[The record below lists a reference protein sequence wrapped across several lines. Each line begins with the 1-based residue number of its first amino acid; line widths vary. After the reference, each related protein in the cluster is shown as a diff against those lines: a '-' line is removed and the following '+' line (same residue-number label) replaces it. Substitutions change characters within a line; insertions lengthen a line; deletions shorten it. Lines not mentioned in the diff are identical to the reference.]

1 MQKYIEKNYRSDFG
15 DVIVTTTYSQCVI
28 IICLLLIFIC
38 VLLFISFSDYTQ
50 KRSVNGIVY
59 PDKGIVNIKS
69 KQSGTL
75 SALYVKGGDYINT
88 GEKLLAID
96 ASSST
101 HYFRNNEENYREML
115 SKLRGLSSS
124 ETQVDINTL
133 DAKKKLTE
141 EQIDQTRNSIA
152 IMTSQIRLLD
162 AAIQSQ
168 QVTFNRIQD
177 AYKKKYVSDVEKN
190 NAEMQLIDKKMQ
202 RQSLN
207 NEILSREGQ
216 IISLKK
222 ELDDT
227 IDRIK
232 NIQDED
238 KKESLQSLMKMY
250 GIASDTE
257 SVLRAPVAG
266 KIAEIVERTG
276 HFVNAGD
283 TILTVIP
290 QGSVNQ
296 IIAFISPELI
306 GEIKKGT
313 RVALKYDSYPY
324 QRFGVE
330 HGIII
335 DISRVPLQPEDIYT
349 NFGLKFENACYR
361 IVIKI
366 TEKKKRINI
375 IPGMSLK
382 VEIPTRKASII
393 KWIFPF
399 FRDNNVDI

>member
-1 MQKYIEKNYRSDFG
+1 MDKNYRSDFG
-15 DVIVTTTYSQCVI
+15 DVIVTTTYSQRAI
-28 IICLLLIFIC
+28 ITCSVFIFIC
-38 VLLFISFSDYTQ
+38 VLLFISIADYTQ
-50 KRSVNGIVY
+50 KRTVNGIVY

-75 SALYVKGGDYINT
+75 SAFYIKGSDYINT
-88 GEKLLAID
+88 GEKLFSID

-101 HYFRNNEENYREML
+101 QYFRNNEENYRELL
-115 SKLRGLSSS
+115 SKLREVSGR
-124 ETQVDINTL
+124 ETQDNINTL
-133 DAKKKLTE
+133 NARKKLTE

-152 IMTSQIRLLD
+152 IMTNQVRLLD

-168 QVTFNRIQD
+168 QLTFNRIQE
-177 AYKKKYVSDVEKN
+177 AYKKKYVSDIEKN
-190 NAEMQLIDKKMQ
+190 SVEIQLIDKKMQ

-207 NEILSREGQ
+207 NEISSREGQ

-227 IDRIK
+227 IDRIE
-232 NIQDED
+232 NIQNED

-266 KIAEIVERTG
+266 KVAEIVERTG
-276 HFVNAGD
+276 RFVNAGD

-296 IIAFISPELI
+296 IVAFISPELI

-313 RVALKYDSYPY
+313 KVALKYDSYPY

-330 HGIII
+330 HGVII

-349 NFGLKFENACYR
+349 NFGLKFENACFR
-361 IVIKI
+361 VGIKI
-366 TEKKKRINI
+366 IERKESITV

-399 FRDNNVDI
+399 FRDKSVDI

>member
-1 MQKYIEKNYRSDFG
+1 MRKYMEKNYRSDFG
-15 DVIVTTTYSQCVI
+15 DVIVTTTYSQRAI
-28 IICLLLIFIC
+28 ITCSVFIFIC
-38 VLLFISFSDYTQ
+38 VLLFISIADYTQ
-50 KRSVNGIVY
+50 KRTVNGIVY

-75 SALYVKGGDYINT
+75 SAFYIKGGDYINT
-88 GEKLLAID
+88 GEKLFSID

-101 HYFRNNEENYREML
+101 QYFRNNEENYRELL
-115 SKLRGLSSS
+115 SKLREVSGR
-124 ETQVDINTL
+124 ETQDNINTL
-133 DAKKKLTE
+133 NARKKLTE

-152 IMTSQIRLLD
+152 IMTNQVRLLD

-168 QVTFNRIQD
+168 QVTFNRIQE
-177 AYKKKYVSDVEKN
+177 AYKKKYVSDIEKN

-207 NEILSREGQ
+207 NEISSREGQ

-232 NIQDED
+232 NIQNED
-238 KKESLQSLMKMY
+238 KKESLQSLMKLY

-266 KIAEIVERTG
+266 KVAEIVERTG
-276 HFVNAGD
+276 RFVNAGD

-296 IIAFISPELI
+296 IVAFISPELI

-313 RVALKYDSYPY
+313 KVALKYDSYPY

-330 HGIII
+330 HGVII

-349 NFGLKFENACYR
+349 NFGLKFENACFR
-361 IVIKI
+361 VGIEIIERKESI
-366 TEKKKRINI
+366 TV

-399 FRDNNVDI
+399 FRDKSVDI

>member
-1 MQKYIEKNYRSDFG
+1 MRKYMEKNYRSDFG
-15 DVIVTTTYSQCVI
+15 DVIVTTTYSQRAI
-28 IICLLLIFIC
+28 ITCSVFIFIC
-38 VLLFISFSDYTQ
+38 VLLFISIADYTQ
-50 KRSVNGIVY
+50 KRTVNGIVY

-75 SALYVKGGDYINT
+75 SAFYIKGGDYINT
-88 GEKLLAID
+88 GEKLFSID

-101 HYFRNNEENYREML
+101 QYFRNNEENYRELL
-115 SKLRGLSSS
+115 SKLREVSGR
-124 ETQVDINTL
+124 ETQDNINTL
-133 DAKKKLTE
+133 NARKKLTE

-152 IMTSQIRLLD
+152 IMTNQVRLLD

-168 QVTFNRIQD
+168 QVTFNRIQE
-177 AYKKKYVSDVEKN
+177 AYKKKYVSDIEKN

-207 NEILSREGQ
+207 NEISSREGQ

-232 NIQDED
+232 NIQNED
-238 KKESLQSLMKMY
+238 KKESLQSLMKLY

-266 KIAEIVERTG
+266 KVAEIVERTG
-276 HFVNAGD
+276 RFVNAGD

-296 IIAFISPELI
+296 IVAFISPELI

-313 RVALKYDSYPY
+313 KVALKYDSYPY

-330 HGIII
+330 HGVII

-349 NFGLKFENACYR
+349 NFGLKFENACFG
-361 IVIKI
+361 VGIKI
-366 TEKKKRINI
+366 IERKESITV

-399 FRDNNVDI
+399 FRDKSVDI

>member
-1 MQKYIEKNYRSDFG
+1 MEKNYRSDFG
-15 DVIVTTTYSQCVI
+15 DVIVTTTYSQCAI
-28 IICLLLIFIC
+28 ITCSVFIFIC
-38 VLLFISFSDYTQ
+38 VILFMSFADYTQ
-50 KRSVNGIVY
+50 KRTVNGIVF

-75 SALYVKGGDYINT
+75 SAFYIKGGDYVNT
-88 GEKLLAID
+88 GEKLFAID

-101 HYFRNNEENYREML
+101 QYFRNNEENYRELL
-115 SKLRGLSSS
+115 SKLREVSGS
-124 ETQVDINTL
+124 ETLDNINTL
-133 DAKKKLTE
+133 NAKRKLTE
-141 EQIDQTRNSIA
+141 GQIDQTRNSID
-152 IMTSQIRLLD
+152 IMTNQVRLLD

-168 QVTFNRIQD
+168 QVTFNRIQE
-177 AYKKKYVSDVEKN
+177 AYKKKYVSDIEKN

-207 NEILSREGQ
+207 NEISSREGQ

-232 NIQDED
+232 NIQNED

-266 KIAEIVERTG
+266 KVAEVVERTG
-276 HFVNAGD
+276 RFVNAGD

-296 IIAFISPELI
+296 IVAFISPELI

-313 RVALKYDSYPY
+313 KVALKYDSYPY

-330 HGIII
+330 HGVII

-349 NFGLKFENACYR
+349 NFGLKFENACFR
-361 IVIKI
+361 VGIKI
-366 TEKKKRINI
+366 IERKESITV

-399 FRDNNVDI
+399 FRDKSVDI

>member
-1 MQKYIEKNYRSDFG
+1 MQKLNEKNYRSDFG
-15 DVIVTTTYSQCVI
+15 DVIVTTTYSQRVI
-28 IICLLLIFIC
+28 IVCSVFIFIC
-38 VLLFISFSDYTQ
+38 VLMFISFAEYTQ
-50 KRSVNGIVY
+50 KRNVNGIVY

-75 SALYVKGGDYINT
+75 SALYIKSGDYIRV
-88 GEKLLAID
+88 GEKLLEID

-115 SKLRGLSSS
+115 SKLRGISSS
-124 ETQVDINTL
+124 EVQANIYTL

-152 IMTSQIRLLD
+152 IMRNQIRLLD

-168 QVTFNRIQD
+168 QSTFNRIQE

-232 NIQDED
+232 NIQNED

-257 SVLRAPVAG
+257 SVLRAPIAG

-276 HFVNAGD
+276 RFVNAGD

-290 QGSVNQ
+290 QDSVNQ

-324 QRFGVE
+324 QRFGIE

-349 NFGLKFENACYR
+349 NFGLKVENACFR
-361 IVIKI
+361 VGIKI
-366 TEKKKRINI
+366 TERKERIAV

-382 VEIPTRKASII
+382 VEIPTRKESII

-399 FRDNNVDI
+399 FRDKNVDI

>member
-1 MQKYIEKNYRSDFG
+1 MEKNYRSDFG
-15 DVIVTTTYSQCVI
+15 DVIVTTTYSQRAI
-28 IICLLLIFIC
+28 ITCSVFIFIC
-38 VLLFISFSDYTQ
+38 VLLFISIADYTQ
-50 KRSVNGIVY
+50 KRTVNGIVY

-75 SALYVKGGDYINT
+75 SAFYIKGGDYINT
-88 GEKLLAID
+88 GEKLFSID

-101 HYFRNNEENYREML
+101 QYFRNNEENYRELL
-115 SKLRGLSSS
+115 SKLREVSGR
-124 ETQVDINTL
+124 ETQDNINTL
-133 DAKKKLTE
+133 NARKKLTE

-152 IMTSQIRLLD
+152 IMTNQVRLLD

-168 QVTFNRIQD
+168 QVTFNRIQE
-177 AYKKKYVSDVEKN
+177 AYKKKYVSDIEKN

-207 NEILSREGQ
+207 NEISSREGQ

-232 NIQDED
+232 NIQNED
-238 KKESLQSLMKMY
+238 KKESLQSLMKLY

-266 KIAEIVERTG
+266 KVAEIVERTG
-276 HFVNAGD
+276 RFVNAGD

-296 IIAFISPELI
+296 IVAFISPELI

-313 RVALKYDSYPY
+313 KVALKYDSYPY

-330 HGIII
+330 HGVII

-349 NFGLKFENACYR
+349 NFGLKFENACFG
-361 IVIKI
+361 VGIKI
-366 TEKKKRINI
+366 IERKESITV

-399 FRDNNVDI
+399 FRDKSVDI

>member
-1 MQKYIEKNYRSDFG
+1 MEKNYRSDFG
-15 DVIVTTTYSQCVI
+15 DVIVTTTYSQRAI
-28 IICLLLIFIC
+28 ITCSVFIFIC
-38 VLLFISFSDYTQ
+38 VILFMSFADYTQ
-50 KRSVNGIVY
+50 KRTVNGIVF

-75 SALYVKGGDYINT
+75 SAFYIKGGDYVNA
-88 GEKLLAID
+88 GEKLFAID

-101 HYFRNNEENYREML
+101 QYFRNNEENYRELL
-115 SKLRGLSSS
+115 SKLREVSGS
-124 ETQVDINTL
+124 ETLDNINTL
-133 DAKKKLTE
+133 NAKRKLTE
-141 EQIDQTRNSIA
+141 EQIDQTRNSID
-152 IMTSQIRLLD
+152 IMTNQVRLLD

-168 QVTFNRIQD
+168 QVTFNRIQE
-177 AYKKKYVSDVEKN
+177 AYKKKYVADIEKN

-207 NEILSREGQ
+207 NEISSREGQ

-232 NIQDED
+232 NIQNED

-266 KIAEIVERTG
+266 KVAEIVERTG
-276 HFVNAGD
+276 RFVNAGD

-296 IIAFISPELI
+296 IVAFISPELI

-313 RVALKYDSYPY
+313 KVALKYDSYPY

-330 HGIII
+330 HGVII

-349 NFGLKFENACYR
+349 NFGLKFENACFR
-361 IVIKI
+361 VGIKI
-366 TEKKKRINI
+366 IERKESITV
-375 IPGMSLK
+375 IPSMSLK

-399 FRDNNVDI
+399 FRDKSVDI

>member
-1 MQKYIEKNYRSDFG
+1 MEKNYRSDFG
-15 DVIVTTTYSQCVI
+15 DVIVTTTYSQCAI
-28 IICLLLIFIC
+28 ITCSVFIFIC
-38 VLLFISFSDYTQ
+38 VLLFISIADYTQ
-50 KRSVNGIVY
+50 KRTVNGIVY

-75 SALYVKGGDYINT
+75 SAFYIKGGDYINT
-88 GEKLLAID
+88 GEKLFSID

-101 HYFRNNEENYREML
+101 QYFRNNEENYRELL
-115 SKLRGLSSS
+115 SKLREVSGR
-124 ETQVDINTL
+124 ETQDNINTL
-133 DAKKKLTE
+133 NARKKLTE

-152 IMTSQIRLLD
+152 IMTSQVRLLD

-168 QVTFNRIQD
+168 QLTFNRIQE
-177 AYKKKYVSDVEKN
+177 AYKKKYVSDIEKN

-207 NEILSREGQ
+207 NEISSREGQ

-232 NIQDED
+232 NIQNED

-266 KIAEIVERTG
+266 KVAEIVERTG
-276 HFVNAGD
+276 RFVNAGD

-296 IIAFISPELI
+296 IVAFISPELI

-313 RVALKYDSYPY
+313 KVALKYDSYPY

-330 HGIII
+330 HGVII

-349 NFGLKFENACYR
+349 NFGLKFENACFR
-361 IVIKI
+361 VVIKI
-366 TEKKKRINI
+366 IERKESITV

-382 VEIPTRKASII
+382 VEIPTRKALII

-399 FRDNNVDI
+399 FRDKSVDI

>member
-1 MQKYIEKNYRSDFG
+1 MRKYMGKNYRSDFG
-15 DVIVTTTYSQCVI
+15 DVIVTTTYSQRAI
-28 IICLLLIFIC
+28 ITCSVFIFIC
-38 VLLFISFSDYTQ
+38 VLLFISIADYTQ
-50 KRSVNGIVY
+50 KRTVSGIVY

-75 SALYVKGGDYINT
+75 SAFYIKGGDYINT
-88 GEKLLAID
+88 GEKLFSID

-101 HYFRNNEENYREML
+101 QYFRNNEENYRELL
-115 SKLRGLSSS
+115 SKLREVSGR
-124 ETQVDINTL
+124 ETQDNINTL
-133 DAKKKLTE
+133 NARKKLTE

-152 IMTSQIRLLD
+152 IMTNQVRLLD

-168 QVTFNRIQD
+168 QVTFDRIQD
-177 AYKKKYVSDVEKN
+177 AYKKKYVSDIEKN

-202 RQSLN
+202 RQSIN
-207 NEILSREGQ
+207 NEISSREGQ

-232 NIQDED
+232 NIQNED
-238 KKESLQSLMKMY
+238 KKESLQSLMKLY

-266 KIAEIVERTG
+266 KVAEIVERTG
-276 HFVNAGD
+276 RFVNAGD

-296 IIAFISPELI
+296 IVAFISPELI

-313 RVALKYDSYPY
+313 KVALKYDSYPY

-330 HGIII
+330 HGVII

-349 NFGLKFENACYR
+349 NFGLKFENACFR
-361 IVIKI
+361 VGIKI
-366 TEKKKRINI
+366 IERKESITI

-399 FRDNNVDI
+399 FGDKSVDI

>member
-1 MQKYIEKNYRSDFG
+1 MEKNYRSDFG
-15 DVIVTTTYSQCVI
+15 DVIVTTTYSQRAI
-28 IICLLLIFIC
+28 ITCSVFIFIC
-38 VLLFISFSDYTQ
+38 VLLFISIADYTQ
-50 KRSVNGIVY
+50 KRTVNGIVY

-75 SALYVKGGDYINT
+75 SAFYIKGGDYINT
-88 GEKLLAID
+88 GEKLFSID

-101 HYFRNNEENYREML
+101 QYFRNNEENYRELL
-115 SKLRGLSSS
+115 SKLREVSGR
-124 ETQVDINTL
+124 ETQDNINTL
-133 DAKKKLTE
+133 NARKKLTE

-152 IMTSQIRLLD
+152 IMTNQVRLLD

-168 QVTFNRIQD
+168 QLTFNRIQE
-177 AYKKKYVSDVEKN
+177 AYKKKYVSDIEKN
-190 NAEMQLIDKKMQ
+190 SVEIQLIDKKMQ

-207 NEILSREGQ
+207 NEISSREGQ

-222 ELDDT
+222 ELEDT
-227 IDRIK
+227 IDRIE
-232 NIQDED
+232 NIQNED

-266 KIAEIVERTG
+266 KVAEIVERTG
-276 HFVNAGD
+276 RFVNAGD

-296 IIAFISPELI
+296 IVAFISPELI

-313 RVALKYDSYPY
+313 KVALKYDSYPY

-330 HGIII
+330 YGVII

-349 NFGLKFENACYR
+349 NFGLKFENACFR
-361 IVIKI
+361 VGIKI
-366 TEKKKRINI
+366 IERKESITV

-399 FRDNNVDI
+399 FRDKSVDI

>member
-1 MQKYIEKNYRSDFG
+1 MEKNYRSDFG
-15 DVIVTTTYSQCVI
+15 DVIVTTTYSQLAI
-28 IICLLLIFIC
+28 ITCSVFIFIC
-38 VLLFISFSDYTQ
+38 VLLFISIADYTQ
-50 KRSVNGIVY
+50 KRTVNGIVY

-75 SALYVKGGDYINT
+75 SAFYIKGGDYINT
-88 GEKLLAID
+88 GEKLFSID

-101 HYFRNNEENYREML
+101 QYFRNNEENYRKLL
-115 SKLRGLSSS
+115 SKLREVSGR
-124 ETQVDINTL
+124 ETQDNINTL
-133 DAKKKLTE
+133 NARKKLTE

-152 IMTSQIRLLD
+152 IMTNQVRLLD

-168 QVTFNRIQD
+168 QVTFNRIQE
-177 AYKKKYVSDVEKN
+177 AYKKRYVSDIEKN

-207 NEILSREGQ
+207 NEISSREGQ

-232 NIQDED
+232 NIQNED
-238 KKESLQSLMKMY
+238 KKESLQSLMKLY

-257 SVLRAPVAG
+257 SVLCAPVAG
-266 KIAEIVERTG
+266 KVAEIVERTG
-276 HFVNAGD
+276 RFVNAGD
-283 TILTVIP
+283 TILTVIQ

-296 IIAFISPELI
+296 IVAFISPELI

-313 RVALKYDSYPY
+313 KVALKYDSYPY

-330 HGIII
+330 HGVII

-349 NFGLKFENACYR
+349 NFGLKFENACFR
-361 IVIKI
+361 VGIKI
-366 TEKKKRINI
+366 IERKESITV

-399 FRDNNVDI
+399 FRDKSVGI

>member
-1 MQKYIEKNYRSDFG
+1 MRKYMGKNYRSDFG
-15 DVIVTTTYSQCVI
+15 DVIVTTTYSQRAI
-28 IICLLLIFIC
+28 ITCSVFIFIC
-38 VLLFISFSDYTQ
+38 VLLFISIADYTQ
-50 KRSVNGIVY
+50 KRTVNGIVY

-75 SALYVKGGDYINT
+75 SAFYIKGGDYINT
-88 GEKLLAID
+88 GEKLFSID

-101 HYFRNNEENYREML
+101 QYFRNNEENYRELL
-115 SKLRGLSSS
+115 SKLREVSGR
-124 ETQVDINTL
+124 ETQDNINTL
-133 DAKKKLTE
+133 NARKKLTE

-152 IMTSQIRLLD
+152 IMTNQVRLLD

-168 QVTFNRIQD
+168 QVTFDRIQD
-177 AYKKKYVSDVEKN
+177 AYKKKYVSDIEKN

-202 RQSLN
+202 RQSIN
-207 NEILSREGQ
+207 NEISSREGQ

-232 NIQDED
+232 NIQNED
-238 KKESLQSLMKMY
+238 KKESLQSLMKLY

-266 KIAEIVERTG
+266 KVAEIVERTG
-276 HFVNAGD
+276 RFVNAGD

-296 IIAFISPELI
+296 IVAFISPELI

-313 RVALKYDSYPY
+313 KVALKYDSYPY

-330 HGIII
+330 HGVII

-349 NFGLKFENACYR
+349 NFGLKFENACFR
-361 IVIKI
+361 VGIKI
-366 TEKKKRINI
+366 IERKESITI

-399 FRDNNVDI
+399 FGDKSVDI

>member
-1 MQKYIEKNYRSDFG
+1 MEKNYRSDFG
-15 DVIVTTTYSQCVI
+15 DVIVTTTYSQRAI
-28 IICLLLIFIC
+28 ITCSVFIFIC
-38 VLLFISFSDYTQ
+38 VLLFISIADYTQ
-50 KRSVNGIVY
+50 KRTVNGIVY

-75 SALYVKGGDYINT
+75 SAFYIKGGDYINT
-88 GEKLLAID
+88 GEKLFSID

-101 HYFRNNEENYREML
+101 QYFRSNEENYRELL
-115 SKLRGLSSS
+115 SKLREVSGR
-124 ETQVDINTL
+124 ETQDNINTL
-133 DAKKKLTE
+133 NARKKLTE
-141 EQIDQTRNSIA
+141 KQIDQTRNSIS
-152 IMTSQIRLLD
+152 IMTNQVRLLD
-162 AAIQSQ
+162 AAIQFQ
-168 QVTFNRIQD
+168 QVTFNRIQE
-177 AYKKKYVSDVEKN
+177 AYKKKYVSDIEKN

-207 NEILSREGQ
+207 NEISSREGQ

-227 IDRIK
+227 IDRIE
-232 NIQDED
+232 NIQNED
-238 KKESLQSLMKMY
+238 KKESLQSLMKLY

-266 KIAEIVERTG
+266 KVAEIVERTG
-276 HFVNAGD
+276 RFVNAGD

-296 IIAFISPELI
+296 IVAFISPELI

-313 RVALKYDSYPY
+313 KVALKYDSYPY

-330 HGIII
+330 HGVII

-349 NFGLKFENACYR
+349 NFGLKFENACFR
-361 IVIKI
+361 IGIKI
-366 TEKKKRINI
+366 IERKESITV

-399 FRDNNVDI
+399 FRDKSVDI

>member
-1 MQKYIEKNYRSDFG
+1 M
-15 DVIVTTTYSQCVI
+15 
-28 IICLLLIFIC
+28 
-38 VLLFISFSDYTQ
+38 
-50 KRSVNGIVY
+50 
-59 PDKGIVNIKS
+59 P
-69 KQSGTL
+69 
-75 SALYVKGGDYINT
+75 
-88 GEKLLAID
+88 
-96 ASSST
+96 
-101 HYFRNNEENYREML
+101 
-115 SKLRGLSSS
+115 
-124 ETQVDINTL
+124 
-133 DAKKKLTE
+133 KKKLTE

-152 IMTSQIRLLD
+152 IMRNQIRLLD

-168 QVTFNRIQD
+168 QSTFNRIQE

-232 NIQDED
+232 NIQNED

-276 HFVNAGD
+276 RFVNAGD

-290 QGSVNQ
+290 QDSVNQ

-324 QRFGVE
+324 QRFGIE

-349 NFGLKFENACYR
+349 NFGLKVENACFR
-361 IVIKI
+361 VGIKI
-366 TEKKKRINI
+366 TERKERIAV

-382 VEIPTRKASII
+382 VEIPTRKESII

-399 FRDNNVDI
+399 FRDKNVDI

>member
-1 MQKYIEKNYRSDFG
+1 MQKLNEKNYRSDFG
-15 DVIVTTTYSQCVI
+15 DVIVTTTYSQRVI
-28 IICLLLIFIC
+28 IVCSVFIFIC
-38 VLLFISFSDYTQ
+38 VLLFISFAEYTQ
-50 KRSVNGIVY
+50 KRNVNGIVY

-75 SALYVKGGDYINT
+75 SELYIKSGSYISA

-115 SKLRGLSSS
+115 SKLRGISSS
-124 ETQVDINTL
+124 EVQDNINTL

-141 EQIDQTRNSIA
+141 EQIDQARNSIA
-152 IMTSQIRLLD
+152 IMTSQMKLLD
-162 AAIQSQ
+162 AAIQAQ

-227 IDRIK
+227 IDRIR
-232 NIQDED
+232 NIQNED

-266 KIAEIVERTG
+266 KIAEIEERTG
-276 HFVNAGD
+276 RFVNAGD

-290 QGSVNQ
+290 QGSLNQ

-330 HGIII
+330 HGVII
-335 DISRVPLQPEDIYT
+335 DISKVPLQPEDIYT
-349 NFGLKFENACYR
+349 NFGLKVENACFR
-361 IVIKI
+361 VVIKI
-366 TEKKKRINI
+366 TERKERIAV

-382 VEIPTRKASII
+382 VEIPTRKESII

-399 FRDNNVDI
+399 FRDKNVDI

>member
-1 MQKYIEKNYRSDFG
+1 MRKYMEKNYRSDFG
-15 DVIVTTTYSQCVI
+15 DVIVTTTYSQCAI
-28 IICLLLIFIC
+28 ITCSVFIFIC
-38 VLLFISFSDYTQ
+38 VLLFISIADYTQ
-50 KRSVNGIVY
+50 KRTVNGIVY

-75 SALYVKGGDYINT
+75 SAFYIKGGDYINT
-88 GEKLLAID
+88 GEKLFSID

-101 HYFRNNEENYREML
+101 QYFRSNEENYRELL
-115 SKLRGLSSS
+115 SKLREVSGR
-124 ETQVDINTL
+124 ETQDNINTL
-133 DAKKKLTE
+133 NARKKLTE
-141 EQIDQTRNSIA
+141 EQIDQTRNSIS
-152 IMTSQIRLLD
+152 IMTNQVRLLD

-168 QVTFNRIQD
+168 QVTFNRIQE
-177 AYKKKYVSDVEKN
+177 AYKKKYVSDIEKN

-207 NEILSREGQ
+207 NEISSREGQ

-232 NIQDED
+232 NIQNED
-238 KKESLQSLMKMY
+238 KKESLQSLMKLY

-266 KIAEIVERTG
+266 KVAEIVERTG
-276 HFVNAGD
+276 RFVNAGD

-296 IIAFISPELI
+296 IVAFISPELI

-313 RVALKYDSYPY
+313 KVALKYDSYPY

-330 HGIII
+330 HGVII

-349 NFGLKFENACYR
+349 NFGLKFENACFR
-361 IVIKI
+361 IGIKI
-366 TEKKKRINI
+366 IERKESITV

-399 FRDNNVDI
+399 FRDKSVDI

>member
-1 MQKYIEKNYRSDFG
+1 MEKNYRSDFG
-15 DVIVTTTYSQCVI
+15 DVIVTTTYSQRAI
-28 IICLLLIFIC
+28 ITCSVFIFIC
-38 VLLFISFSDYTQ
+38 VLLFISIADYTQ
-50 KRSVNGIVY
+50 KRTVNGIVY

-75 SALYVKGGDYINT
+75 SAFYIKGGDYINT
-88 GEKLLAID
+88 GEKLFSID

-101 HYFRNNEENYREML
+101 QYFRNNEENYRELL
-115 SKLRGLSSS
+115 SKLREVSGR
-124 ETQVDINTL
+124 ETQDNINTL
-133 DAKKKLTE
+133 NARKKLTE

-152 IMTSQIRLLD
+152 IMTSQVRLLD

-168 QVTFNRIQD
+168 QLTFNRIQE
-177 AYKKKYVSDVEKN
+177 AYKKKYVSDIEKN
-190 NAEMQLIDKKMQ
+190 NAEMQLVDKKMQ

-207 NEILSREGQ
+207 NEISSREGQ

-232 NIQDED
+232 NIQNED

-266 KIAEIVERTG
+266 KVAEIVERTG
-276 HFVNAGD
+276 RFVNAGD

-296 IIAFISPELI
+296 IVAFISPELI

-313 RVALKYDSYPY
+313 KVALKYDSYPY

-330 HGIII
+330 HGVII

-349 NFGLKFENACYR
+349 NFGLKFENACFR
-361 IVIKI
+361 VVIKI
-366 TEKKKRINI
+366 IERKESITV

-399 FRDNNVDI
+399 FRDKSVDI